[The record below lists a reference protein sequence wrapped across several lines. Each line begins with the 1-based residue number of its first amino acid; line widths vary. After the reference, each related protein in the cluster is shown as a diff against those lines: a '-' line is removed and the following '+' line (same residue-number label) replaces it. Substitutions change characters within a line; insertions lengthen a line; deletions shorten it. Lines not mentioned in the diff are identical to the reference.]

1 MSIALHFAT
10 LVFVGWADFLTFVLA
25 GALAFYLAKAAGEG
39 RVVTPAHDLAQEGL
53 GDLGGKMDAAELP
66 GQGGP
71 SAQPRDGG
79 EGEKFCLIDLLIFL
93 LFYIEY

>member
-1 MSIALHFAT
+1 MLF
-10 LVFVGWADFLTFVLA
+10 DLA
-25 GALAFYLAKAAGEG
+25 NAAGEG
-39 RVVTPAHDLAQEGL
+39 RVVTPAHDLAREGL
-53 GDLGGKMDAAELP
+53 GDLGRKMDVAELP

-93 LFYIEY
+93 FFLH